1 MSCVLSLWATTEM
14 AHGEQRERERER
26 ERVRERESK
35 QSQSTTNRINSF
47 QTTVRDFART
57 REYRINPV
65 KLPYGTQREHPRR
78 ER

>member
-14 AHGEQRERERER
+14 AHGEQRERE
-26 ERVRERESK
+26 RERESK